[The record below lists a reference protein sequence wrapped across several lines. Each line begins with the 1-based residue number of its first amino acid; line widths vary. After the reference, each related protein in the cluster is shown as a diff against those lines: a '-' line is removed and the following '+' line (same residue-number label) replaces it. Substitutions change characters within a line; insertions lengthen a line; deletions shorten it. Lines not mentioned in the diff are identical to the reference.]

1 MFLFTPRLLTSNKEM
16 FTPHLAFYL
25 ENNGKFLQ
33 IIRSTLIQ

>member
-25 ENNGKFLQ
+25 ENNGKLLQ
-33 IIRSTLIQ
+33 IIRITLIQ